1 MYKMIVS
8 DFYDTLINKEESI
21 DINTMLEIDRVRNN
35 NVLFVV
41 ATSRLFRTIMDYN
54 SSYIFSDYIISYNG
68 SYVYDCD
75 SEKVIYQRKIPVPL
89 LKKLIKLKH
98 FDMAF
103 LSLNETYYTNKDYKY
118 DYGYK
123 INDINEFVEYNGK
136 NIYEVIVHY
145 KKKDLDE
152 IIKYIKNLDV
162 NYFFRK
168 NGKDTYIEIVYDE
181 IDKYEAVKMI
191 SKKLDISNKEIISIG
206 ASSNDYELIKNTF
219 GISVSNGEK
228 EIKKISKSVTSNKD
242 TLGVKE
248 VISKYFE

>member
-41 ATSRLFRTIMDYN
+41 ATSRIFRTILDYN
-54 SSYIFSDYIISYNG
+54 SSYTFSDYIISYNG
-68 SYVYDCD
+68 SYVYDCIKD
-75 SEKVIYQRKIPVPL
+75 KVLYQRKLTQVMI
-89 LKKLIKLKH
+89 KKLSKLKQ
-98 FDMAF
+98 FDLAF
-103 LSLNETYYTNKDYKY
+103 LSLDETYYTNKDYNY
-118 DYGYK
+118 DYGTK
-123 INDINEFVEYNGK
+123 IDDLDEFIKDNH

-152 IIKYIKNLDV
+152 IIKYIKNLGV

-168 NGKDTYIEIVYDE
+168 NGKDTYIEIVYND
-181 IDKYEAVKMI
+181 IDKYEGVK
-191 SKKLDISNKEIISIG
+191 LISNKLNITNKEILSIG

-219 GISVSNGEK
+219 GICVSNGEK

-248 VISKYFE
+248 VISKYF

>member
-8 DFYDTLINKEESI
+8 DFYDTLINKDESI

-41 ATSRLFRTIMDYN
+41 ATSRIFRSMMDYN
-54 SSYIFSDYIISYNG
+54 SSYVFSDYVISYNG
-68 SYVYDCD
+68 SYIYDCLKD
-75 SEKVIYQRKIPVPL
+75 KVIYQRKIPVSL
-89 LKKLIKLKH
+89 LKKLIKLKQ

-118 DYGYK
+118 DYGNL
-123 INDINEFVEYNGK
+123 ITDLDEFIEDNGK
-136 NIYEVIVHY
+136 KIYEVIVHY

-152 IIKYIKNLDV
+152 IIKYIKNLGV

-168 NGKDTYIEIVYDE
+168 NGKDTYIEIVYTD
-181 IDKYEAVKMI
+181 IDKYEGVRMI
-191 SKKLDISNKEIISIG
+191 CDKLDISDDEILSIG
-206 ASSNDYELIKNTF
+206 ASSNDYELIKNTY
-219 GISVSNGEK
+219 GICVSNGEK

-248 VISKYFE
+248 VISKYFK

>member
-1 MYKMIVS
+1 MYKMVVS

-21 DINTMLEIDRVRNN
+21 DINTMLEIDRVRKNG
-35 NVLFVV
+35 VLFVV

-54 SSYIFSDYIISYNG
+54 SSYLFSDYVISYNG
-68 SYVYDCD
+68 SYIYDCMK
-75 SEKVIYQRKIPVPL
+75 EKVVYQRKLPVTL
-89 LKKLIKLKH
+89 LKKLIKLKQ

-103 LSLNETYYTNKDYKY
+103 LSLNETHYINKDYKY
-118 DYGYK
+118 DYGTP
-123 INDINEFVEYNGK
+123 IEDLDEFIEYDGK

-168 NGKDTYIEIVYDE
+168 NGKDTFIEIVYND

-191 SKKLDISNKEIISIG
+191 RDKLKITNKEILSIG
-206 ASSNDYELIKNTF
+206 ASSNDYELIKHTF
-219 GISVSNGEK
+219 GICVSNGEK

-248 VISKYFE
+248 VIGKYF

>member
-8 DFYDTLINKEESI
+8 DFYDTLVNKEESI
-21 DINTMLEIDRVRNN
+21 DINTMLEIDRVRKN

-68 SYVYDCD
+68 SYIYDCMKD
-75 SEKVIYQRKIPVPL
+75 KVIYQRKIPVSI
-89 LKKLIKLKH
+89 LKKLIKLKQ
-98 FDMAF
+98 FDLAF
-103 LSLNETYYTNKDYKY
+103 LSLNETYYTNKDYRY
-118 DYGYK
+118 DYGYEIK
-123 INDINEFVEYNGK
+123 DLNEFLEYEGK
-136 NIYEVIVHY
+136 KIYEVIVHY
-145 KKKDLDE
+145 KKKDEDE

-168 NGKDTYIEIVYDE
+168 NGKDTYIEIVYND
-181 IDKYEAVKMI
+181 IDKYEGVKMLA
-191 SKKLDISNKEIISIG
+191 SKLDISNDEIISIG

-219 GISVSNGEK
+219 GICVANGEK
-228 EIKKISKSVTSNKD
+228 EIKKISKAVTSNKD
-242 TLGVKE
+242 TFGVRE

>member
-41 ATSRLFRTIMDYN
+41 ATSRTFRTILDYN
-54 SSYIFSDYIISYNG
+54 SSYTFSDYIISYNG
-68 SYVYDCD
+68 SYVYDCIKD
-75 SEKVIYQRKIPVPL
+75 KVLYQRKLTQVMI
-89 LKKLIKLKH
+89 KKLSKLKQ
-98 FDMAF
+98 FDLAF
-103 LSLNETYYTNKDYKY
+103 LSLDETYYTNKDYNY
-118 DYGYK
+118 DYGTK
-123 INDINEFVEYNGK
+123 IDDLDEFIKDNH

-152 IIKYIKNLDV
+152 IIKYIKNLGV

-168 NGKDTYIEIVYDE
+168 NGKDTYIEIVYND
-181 IDKYEAVKMI
+181 IDKYEGVK
-191 SKKLDISNKEIISIG
+191 LISNKLNITNKEILSIG

-219 GISVSNGEK
+219 GICVSNGEK

-248 VISKYFE
+248 VISKYF

>member
-54 SSYIFSDYIISYNG
+54 SSYIFCDYIISYNG
-68 SYVYDCD
+68 SYIYDCKRD
-75 SEKVIYQRKIPVPL
+75 KVVYQRKIPVSL
-89 LKKLIKLKH
+89 IKKLVKLKQ

-103 LSLNETYYTNKDYKY
+103 LSLNEIYYLNKDYNY
-118 DYGYK
+118 DYGNL
-123 INDINEFVEYNGK
+123 ITDLDEFIDYDAK
-136 NIYEVIVHY
+136 NIYEVLVHY

-152 IIKYIKNLDV
+152 IIKYIKNLGV

-168 NGKDTYIEIVYDE
+168 IGKDTFIEIVYND
-181 IDKYEAVKMI
+181 IDKYEGVRMI
-191 SKKLDISNKEIISIG
+191 ADKLEISDKEIISVG
-206 ASSNDYELIKNTF
+206 ASSNDYELIKNTY
-219 GISVSNGEK
+219 GICVANGEK

-248 VISKYFE
+248 VIGKYFE

>member
-8 DFYDTLINKEESI
+8 DFYDTLINKDESI

-41 ATSRLFRTIMDYN
+41 ATSRIFRSMMDYN
-54 SSYIFSDYIISYNG
+54 SSYVFSDYVISYNG
-68 SYVYDCD
+68 SYIYDCLKD
-75 SEKVIYQRKIPVPL
+75 KVIYQRKIPVSL
-89 LKKLIKLKH
+89 LKKLIKLKQ

-118 DYGYK
+118 DYGNL
-123 INDINEFVEYNGK
+123 ITDLDEFIEDNGK
-136 NIYEVIVHY
+136 KIYEVIVHY

-152 IIKYIKNLDV
+152 IIKYIKNLGV

-168 NGKDTYIEIVYDE
+168 NGKDTYIEIVYTD
-181 IDKYEAVKMI
+181 IDKYEGVRMI
-191 SKKLDISNKEIISIG
+191 CDKLGISDDEILSIG
-206 ASSNDYELIKNTF
+206 ASSNDYELIKNTY
-219 GISVSNGEK
+219 GICVSNGEK

-248 VISKYFE
+248 VISKYFK

>member
-41 ATSRLFRTIMDYN
+41 ATSRIFRTILDYN
-54 SSYIFSDYIISYNG
+54 SSYTFSDYIISYNG
-68 SYVYDCD
+68 SYIYDCIKD
-75 SEKVIYQRKIPVPL
+75 KVLYQRKLTQVMI
-89 LKKLIKLKH
+89 KKLSKLKQ
-98 FDMAF
+98 FDLAF
-103 LSLNETYYTNKDYKY
+103 LSLDETYYTNKDYNY
-118 DYGYK
+118 DYGTK
-123 INDINEFVEYNGK
+123 IDDLDEFIKDNH

-152 IIKYIKNLDV
+152 IIKYIKNLGV

-168 NGKDTYIEIVYDE
+168 NGKDTYIEIVYND
-181 IDKYEAVKMI
+181 IDKYEGVK
-191 SKKLDISNKEIISIG
+191 LISNKLNITNKEILSIG

-219 GISVSNGEK
+219 GICVSNGEK

-248 VISKYFE
+248 VISKYF

>member
-41 ATSRLFRTIMDYN
+41 ATSKLFRTIMDYN
-54 SSYIFSDYIISYNG
+54 SSYVFCDYVISYNG
-68 SYVYDCD
+68 SYIYDLD
-75 SEKVIYQRKIPVPL
+75 KEKVLYQRKLPVSL
-89 LKKLIKLKH
+89 LKKLIKLKQ
-98 FDMAF
+98 FDLAF

-118 DYGYK
+118 DYGYQ
-123 INDINEFVEYNGK
+123 INDLNEFIEYNGK
-136 NIYEVIVHY
+136 DIYEVIVHY

-168 NGKDTYIEIVYDE
+168 DGKDTYIEIVYNN
-181 IDKYEAVKMI
+181 IYKFEAVKKI
-191 SKKLDISNKEIISIG
+191 VDKCDISNKEILSIG

-219 GISVSNGEK
+219 GICVANGEK